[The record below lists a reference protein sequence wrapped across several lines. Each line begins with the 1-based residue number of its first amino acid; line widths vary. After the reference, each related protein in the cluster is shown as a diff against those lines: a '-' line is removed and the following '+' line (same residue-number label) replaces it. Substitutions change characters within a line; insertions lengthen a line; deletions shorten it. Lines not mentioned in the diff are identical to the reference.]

1 MTGGGMTEF
10 FAGMIELKG
19 GNLEKFIKELN
30 NPDEVRRIYAVQDI
44 AETGNPELSGI
55 LLNKLPAEESQAVR
69 DALVFALRTLPCSGH
84 YENIFKLFGSPDAY
98 LRNAAID
105 IFGSEGNAAVPF
117 LTSHLNHADRE
128 VRKLILDALFS
139 IGAPDA
145 VQSVRAALRDPSVN
159 VRITAVEYLGRL
171 EDKEST
177 KAMIKLFQEET
188 EPMLKIGILESLS
201 LIAEKEDILN
211 VFSFLIPD
219 LDFSRADSLY
229 LPCIIRLSSKIG
241 DPDIIAGL
249 GESIPNLELYAE
261 DILHAIEQA
270 ANQFKDTKK
279 TERILNL
286 INRIMKESSDS
297 AVHSLCEELIRN

>member
-1 MTGGGMTEF
+1 V
-10 FAGMIELKG
+10 
-19 GNLEKFIKELN
+19 EKFIKELN
-30 NPDEVRRIYAVQDI
+30 NPDEVRRIYAAQDI
-44 AETGNPELSGI
+44 AETGNSELSLH

-69 DALVFALRTLPCSGH
+69 DALVFALRTLPCSGI
-84 YENIFKLFGSPDAY
+84 YENIFKLFRSPDAY

-105 IFGSEGNAAVPF
+105 IFGSEGHAAIPF

-145 VQSVRAALRDPSVN
+145 IQAIRSALRDPSVN

-171 EDKEST
+171 EDKESA
-177 KAMIKLFQEET
+177 KEMVNLLQEET

-201 LIAEKEDILN
+201 LIADREDILN
-211 VFSFLIPD
+211 VFSILIPN

-229 LPCIIRLSSKIG
+229 LPCMIRLSGKIG
-241 DPDIIAGL
+241 DPEIIAGL
-249 GESIPNLELYAE
+249 GESIPNLEMYAE

-270 ANQFKDTKK
+270 AAQFKDTQK
-279 TERILNL
+279 TGRILNL
-286 INRIMKESSDS
+286 INRIIKESRDS
-297 AVHSLCEELIRN
+297 AIHALCEELNKCLGV